1 MQTKNVKHILG
12 NGEELDFIRL
22 TADEGKALTN
32 DGGGTVWNCVDVESA
47 DGWTEIDAPEVDEDI
62 DDSEALDIILGGERE

>member
-22 TADEGKALTN
+22 IADEGKALTN
-32 DGGGTVWNCVDVESA
+32 DGGETVWNCVDVESA

-62 DDSEALDIILGGERE
+62 DDSEALDIILGGAEA